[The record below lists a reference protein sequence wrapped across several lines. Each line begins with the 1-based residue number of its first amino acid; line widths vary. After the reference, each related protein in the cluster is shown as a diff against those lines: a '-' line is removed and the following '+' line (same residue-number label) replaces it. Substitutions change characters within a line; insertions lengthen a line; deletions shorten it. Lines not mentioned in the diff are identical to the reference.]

1 MTRLSLFDS
10 PLLLGFER
18 FERIID
24 LASKASAEGYPP
36 YNIEQVDQNRLR
48 ITVALAE
55 ASFIG
60 DDVAAGRLA
69 RPFDLAVDIDGA
81 YYIVCPPGALDRPK
95 VRAFR
100 DWLVEEAAAHRV
112 ATAAAAA

>member
-36 YNIEQVDQNRLR
+36 YNIEQ
-48 ITVALAE
+48 
-55 ASFIG
+55 IG

-81 YYIVCPPGALDRPK
+81 YYIVCPPGALERPK

-100 DWLVEEAAAHRV
+100 DWLVAEAAAHRA
-112 ATAAAAA
+112 ATAA